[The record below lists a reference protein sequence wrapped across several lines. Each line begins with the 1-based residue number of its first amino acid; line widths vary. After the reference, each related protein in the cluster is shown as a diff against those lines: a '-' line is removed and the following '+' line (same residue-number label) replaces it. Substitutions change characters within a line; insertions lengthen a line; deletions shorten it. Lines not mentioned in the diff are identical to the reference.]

1 MKKFLALVFAWLY
14 VFTLSGVT
22 LNFHFCGESLNCVSL
37 FTPDDCCACP
47 TEEEPG
53 CCNDEG
59 IYLKATDDSHTSGN
73 YSDFSLSVASIEA
86 PTKFSLKKGFNTF
99 VSIANTYHAYDLP
112 PPKRII
118 LFRRLLI

>member
-1 MKKFLALVFAWLY
+1 MKKVLALVFAWLY

-47 TEEEPG
+47 AEEEPG

-59 IYLKATDDSHTSGN
+59 IYLKATDDSHTAVN
-73 YSDFSLSVASIEA
+73 YSDFNFSVASIEA
-86 PTKFSLKKGFNTF
+86 PIELSLRKSGNTCNRM
-99 VSIANTYHAYDLP
+99 VRSYHAYDLP
-112 PPKRII
+112 PPQRII